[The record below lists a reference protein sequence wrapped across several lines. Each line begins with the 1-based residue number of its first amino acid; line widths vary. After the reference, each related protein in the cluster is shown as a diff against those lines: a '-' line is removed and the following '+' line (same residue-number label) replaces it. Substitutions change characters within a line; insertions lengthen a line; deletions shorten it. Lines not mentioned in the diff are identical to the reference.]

1 MSAQVTVTPRDMMY
15 PDAAFA
21 RRALPLLDLTDLT
34 EACTEGAVAALC
46 AKARAS
52 SCAAVC
58 VWPRFVAQA
67 RQELSGSDVR
77 IATVINFPKGG
88 DDVALAF
95 EGTAEA
101 LRDGADEIDLVL
113 PYAAFLR
120 GETAPARTM
129 IEAVRGLCDGGR
141 LLKVI
146 LETGELVTPDAI
158 AGASRLA
165 LEAGADFLKTST
177 GKSPVSA
184 TPEAARAML
193 GIIHAHRGARPAGI
207 KISGGLRSIRD
218 AAPYLA
224 LADEIMGPGWA
235 GPATFRFGASSL
247 HADLVAALG
256 EGA

>member
-1 MSAQVTVTPRDMMY
+1 MMH

-21 RRALPLLDLTDLT
+21 RRALPLLDLTDLSDT
-34 EACTEGAVAALC
+34 CTDAAVTALC

-52 SCAAVC
+52 SVAAIC

-67 RQELSGSDVR
+67 RQELAGSDIGV
-77 IATVINFPKGG
+77 ATVINFPKGG
-88 DDVALAF
+88 DDVALAV
-95 EGTAEA
+95 EGTVEA
-101 LRDGADEIDLVL
+101 LRDGADDIDLVL

-129 IEAVRGLCDGGR
+129 IAAVRGLCDGDR

-146 LETGELVTPDAI
+146 LETGELGTPDAI

-184 TPEAARAML
+184 TLEAARIML
-193 GIIHAHRGARPAGI
+193 GLIHAHRGARPAGI
-207 KISGGLRSIRD
+207 KISGGLRTISD
-218 AAPYLA
+218 AFPYLA

-247 HADLVAALG
+247 HAELVAALG
-256 EGA
+256 EGT